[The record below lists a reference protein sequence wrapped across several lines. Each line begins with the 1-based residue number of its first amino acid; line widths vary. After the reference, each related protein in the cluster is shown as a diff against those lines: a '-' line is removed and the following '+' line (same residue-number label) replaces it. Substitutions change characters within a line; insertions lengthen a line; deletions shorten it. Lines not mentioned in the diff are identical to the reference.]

1 MNLSRVPDFGTN
13 LYLDIVLHHSLNRLY
28 IENPKSAA
36 LGSHGI
42 PELTKQK
49 LLSIVKVK
57 TAFDSFFRVEKL
69 SQWCRLFVSTRSACG
84 HQKRSAEPQG
94 HQIHLAQREKIY
106 FQGKSYSKGTITHKY
121 LAEISV
127 SYWRPLLASRRHT

>member
-1 MNLSRVPDFGTN
+1 MNLARVPDFETN

-42 PELTKQK
+42 PKLAKQK

-57 TAFDSFFRVEKL
+57 TSFDSFVRVEKCL
-69 SQWCRLFVSTRSACG
+69 SGVDFSFPRDRRVDTRNDRPRLKDIKSVW
-84 HQKRSAEPQG
+84 
-94 HQIHLAQREKIY
+94 LN
-106 FQGKSYSKGTITHKY
+106 GKK
-121 LAEISV
+121 
-127 SYWRPLLASRRHT
+127 